1 MMQRPSSSASTR
13 PVSWAI
19 TPILARVLHA
29 SRLARWCA
37 WQIATAS
44 ASAAS
49 ARRIAAPGSRR
60 RTIICTCAFS
70 APPVPTTASFTD
82 LAAYSVTGTPA
93 SAGASSAT
101 PRA

>member
-1 MMQRPSSSASTR
+1 MRMADRHRQRIGGIR
-13 PVSWAI
+13 PAD
-19 TPILARVLHA
+19 
-29 SRLARWCA
+29 
-37 WQIATAS
+37 
-44 ASAAS
+44 
-49 ARRIAAPGSRR
+49 RRAGNSR

-82 LAAYSVTGTPA
+82 LAAYSVTGTPT

>member
-1 MMQRPSSSASTR
+1 MVRMADRHRQRIGCIR
-13 PVSWAI
+13 PAD
-19 TPILARVLHA
+19 R
-29 SRLARWCA
+29 
-37 WQIATAS
+37 
-44 ASAAS
+44 
-49 ARRIAAPGSRR
+49 APGSSR

-82 LAAYSVTGTPA
+82 LAAYSVTGIPA